1 MKAEFTMH
9 VNITDRQVMLTT
21 DTGTMQGVD
30 ASLAISIL
38 KTLEDTRSRI
48 KKQISKYYGDDDTT
62 AGEQK
67 AEDTPQEQAEK
78 AEE

>member
-21 DTGTMQGVD
+21 DTGTIQGVD

-38 KTLEDTRSRI
+38 KTLEDTRGRI
-48 KKQISKYYGDDDTT
+48 KKQISKYYGGDDAT
-62 AGEQK
+62 AGDQK
-67 AEDTPQEQAEK
+67 AEDAQESAEK